1 MSRCSRSFE
10 RLAEVQA
17 RADEE
22 ELRARR
28 EATKASEAAAAA
40 KRLEAELQQL
50 RGIGSQA
57 QPHHSLPPASL
68 PPALPYPCASLAL
81 APSTVLVPTHPLPLR
96 PPSAPSTPSSPPPS
110 AQRERLQLQGELNEA
125 ARAHRALEEARAS
138 HGSEAERWAARE
150 RHLQAEREQMQQDL
164 ALSQARAGPS
174 DSMGRVGSGGQ
185 GGGTAPRPPC
195 PRHFPPRPPTPPP
208 RHAVPPA
215 PPPLLLW
222 QARIFELQ
230 QHDVQQH
237 AFEER
242 ERLRTQLHDA
252 QRERELE
259 RQARAQAQATA
270 DQLQTQLQTQAILHS
285 RSAVGERRARSP
297 VHAAAAADALGGAWR
312 SRIAQS
318 ERDSQLAF
326 SVDLMNFARHVGP

>member
-1 MSRCSRSFE
+1 M
-10 RLAEVQA
+10 
-17 RADEE
+17 
-22 ELRARR
+22 
-28 EATKASEAAAAA
+28 
-40 KRLEAELQQL
+40 
-50 RGIGSQA
+50 
-57 QPHHSLPPASL
+57 
-68 PPALPYPCASLAL
+68 
-81 APSTVLVPTHPLPLR
+81 
-96 PPSAPSTPSSPPPS
+96 
-110 AQRERLQLQGELNEA
+110 
-125 ARAHRALEEARAS
+125 
-138 HGSEAERWAARE
+138 
-150 RHLQAEREQMQQDL
+150 
-164 ALSQARAGPS
+164 
-174 DSMGRVGSGGQ
+174 
-185 GGGTAPRPPC
+185 
-195 PRHFPPRPPTPPP
+195 
-208 RHAVPPA
+208 
-215 PPPLLLW
+215 W

-230 QHDVQQH
+230 QHDAQQH

-270 DQLQTQLQTQAILHS
+270 DQLQTQAILHS